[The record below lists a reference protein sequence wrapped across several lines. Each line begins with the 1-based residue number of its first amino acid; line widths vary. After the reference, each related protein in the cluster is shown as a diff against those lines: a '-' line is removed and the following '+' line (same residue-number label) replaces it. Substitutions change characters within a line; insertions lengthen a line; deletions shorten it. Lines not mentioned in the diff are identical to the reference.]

1 MKYFRPKSA
10 LVYGSEIAVW
20 ATFWATYDA
29 ARLVGLRPVVRQ
41 IAARGRLCAGAA
53 CPVGGGSPLWRRDV
67 PASCGLDADACR
79 VRRGD
84 GCRSDARCRVAC
96 RRRRGCCPLLS
107 SSVMTRCARRACDVC
122 IARPEADIRAGLHHV
137 CFVPKTRREQ
147 VHKWDHYSMVSWA
160 RTSTAGGTSRPSTLA
175 VLRLITGSY
184 LVSACTVGLRL
195 LALEDANRRSLA
207 ARTGLGSGGESGY

>member
-20 ATFWATYDA
+20 ATFWATYDT
-29 ARLVGLRPVVRQ
+29 ARLVGMRPVVRQ

-53 CPVGGGSPLWRRDV
+53 CSVGGGSPLWRRDV

-107 SSVMTRCARRACDVC
+107 SSVMTRCARRACDVR
-122 IARPEADIRAGLHHV
+122 IAPRSGHSGWPFITSALCPKPVVSRCTNGTIIRWSHGRVRA
-137 CFVPKTRREQ
+137 PR
-147 VHKWDHYSMVSWA
+147 
-160 RTSTAGGTSRPSTLA
+160 
-175 VLRLITGSY
+175 
-184 LVSACTVGLRL
+184 
-195 LALEDANRRSLA
+195 A
-207 ARTGLGSGGESGY
+207 ARRDRAPWRS

>member
-20 ATFWATYDA
+20 ATFWATYDT
-29 ARLVGLRPVVRQ
+29 ARLVGMRPVVRQ

-53 CPVGGGSPLWRRDV
+53 CPVGGGTSPLWRRDV

-96 RRRRGCCPLLS
+96 RRRGCCPLLS
-107 SSVMTRCARRACDVC
+107 WSVMTRCARRACDVC
-122 IARPEADIRAGLHHV
+122 IAPQKRTFGLAFITSALCPKPVVSRCTNGTTIRWSHGRIRA
-137 CFVPKTRREQ
+137 PR
-147 VHKWDHYSMVSWA
+147 A
-160 RTSTAGGTSRPSTLA
+160 A
-175 VLRLITGSY
+175 LRDR
-184 LVSACTVGLRL
+184 APW
-195 LALEDANRRSLA
+195 RS
-207 ARTGLGSGGESGY
+207 